1 MYSRP
6 QRDREY
12 QDKVQGVQ
20 RRQCNTGVQWI
31 RGLLRT
37 SPLLQFPSQRRPLS
51 KILSPAFTV
60 QADETF
66 KPRVQWSE
74 MFRSYIE
81 RNQGGLERATLHNL
95 ATTELRSAWAVAAA
109 VTGPVKVRVARYLRD
124 SGVFTSHP
132 KWDKSRSLLSCAPP
146 STLIMLP
153 DLSWFFL
160 RLVDQS

>member
-1 MYSRP
+1 MKTGD
-6 QRDREY
+6 QRSPVVRSSSSIVKSV
-12 QDKVQGVQ
+12 QSSPDKVQGVQ

-66 KPRVQWSE
+66 KPRLQWSE

-81 RNQGGLERATLHNL
+81 RNQGGLDLTKTTTKLIGLNL
-95 ATTELRSAWAVAAA
+95 RPSVTPVIISYMTGRSMS
-109 VTGPVKVRVARYLRD
+109 VKFNQEE
-124 SGVFTSHP
+124 SGVYQLCGGFPQGS
-132 KWDKSRSLLSCAPP
+132 KIRQDCYL
-146 STLIMLP
+146 
-153 DLSWFFL
+153 
-160 RLVDQS
+160 

>member
-12 QDKVQGVQ
+12 QDKVQGVR

-37 SPLLQFPSQRRPLS
+37 SPLLHFPSQRRPLS

-66 KPRVQWSE
+66 KPRVEWSE
-74 MFRSYIE
+74 MFRSYID
-81 RNQGGLERATLHNL
+81 RAKLGWIGTLVTCL
-95 ATTELRSAWAVAAA
+95 MSAACGCPVRPPATPALSWLCRSVRPCDWEELRPRLPRPRHCEL
-109 VTGPVKVRVARYLRD
+109 GPPPYLGER
-124 SGVFTSHP
+124 GAGLGWGT
-132 KWDKSRSLLSCAPP
+132 
-146 STLIMLP
+146 
-153 DLSWFFL
+153 
-160 RLVDQS
+160 VD